1 MTFSR
6 LASPSRLRFAAA
18 LLLGTTLATAAHAE
32 TLVVTDIELPG
43 TSLYNLV
50 IPSVEVTDGNLTEE
64 QVRDLFKVESL
75 DPLEPKISFAM
86 RKDLIGH
93 FLHGRLHGGVIA
105 TVLDTVGGLAA
116 TVAIAEKFN
125 SETTEQVG
133 HRFGRIGTID
143 LRTDYLSQGIGKK
156 FTATGRVTRLG
167 GRIAS
172 VQMTLENETGQ
183 LIATGCASYV
193 VS

>member
-1 MTFSR
+1 MTPCTAETEIAERAAGLQRGQQHETFDHAVVALVIEGQR
-6 LASPSRLRFAAA
+6 GGAAEAQRFAI
-18 LLLGTTLATAAHAE
+18 
-32 TLVVTDIELPG
+32 V
-43 TSLYNLV
+43 
-50 IPSVEVTDGNLTEE
+50 
-64 QVRDLFKVESL
+64 
-75 DPLEPKISFAM
+75 
-86 RKDLIGH
+86 
-93 FLHGRLHGGVIA
+93 
-105 TVLDTVGGLAA
+105 LAA